1 MTAKQQAQK
10 TKCTL
15 TVSRLECQA
24 WGHDGKAASAEDYVW
39 IIGGY
44 DWNANLGGM
53 TAKQQAQKTMF
64 ILMVRRALQCACKY
78 RVVMQAVFLPSHY
91 WEVDELMF

>member
-1 MTAKQQAQK
+1 
-10 TKCTL
+10 
-15 TVSRLECQA
+15 
-24 WGHDGKAASAEDYVW
+24 
-39 IIGGY
+39 
-44 DWNANLGGM
+44 M